1 MIKLE
6 NISKNYGDHII
17 FDNMSITFDE
27 ENSLN
32 GIIGKSGSGKTTL
45 FNILFG
51 LESNGCPQQ
60 IWLTV
65 WSLVT
70 PTVLAPTVAPE
81 PVITFNVQLTAPDDF
96 LVVPTSDIPL

>member
-51 LESNGCPQQ
+51 L
-60 IWLTV
+60 
-65 WSLVT
+65 
-70 PTVLAPTVAPE
+70 
-81 PVITFNVQLTAPDDF
+81 D
-96 LVVPTSDIPL
+96 TS

>member
-51 LESNGCPQQ
+51 LDTSYDGKYSIDNRNTRDFSNK
-60 IWLTV
+60 IWDKTRR
-65 WSLVT
+65 
-70 PTVLAPTVAPE
+70 E
-81 PVITFNVQLTAPDDF
+81 
-96 LVVPTSDIPL
+96 DII